1 MFCVLGARAQVAQTR
16 ADEPQMSVSPDAPVK
31 LGVNGFGRI
40 GRQVV
45 RIAMEHPEFVVKHI
59 NSPMSP
65 EYMKYQL
72 EHDTIHGRFKGTVE
86 VTDTGLKV
94 NGLDISLSATR
105 DPTEIPWKE
114 TGVEYVC
121 ESTGAFTTTEGCN
134 KHIEGG
140 AKKVV
145 ISAPAKDA
153 DTPTIVVG
161 VNTDDYDPK
170 TMNVVSNASCTTN
183 GLAPIV
189 KVIND
194 KFGIKQG
201 LMTTVHATTA
211 SQLTVDGSMKGK
223 DWRAGRAAAA
233 NIIPSSTGAAKAV
246 AKCYSVMKGKLTG
259 MAFRVPTVDVSVV
272 DLTCELET
280 PTTYEDIKAEV
291 KLASTT
297 YAKGVVGYTEDQV
310 VSSDFIGET
319 NSTVFDAG
327 AGIMLT
333 PTFVKLV
340 SWYDNEWGYS
350 TRLVDLIA
358 CMAVKDGVLEAGK
371 EKVAALAVE
380 GAEAQTQAEAVAE
393 DVSEDTAQKVAMF
406 AVLGARAQV
415 AKARAEEPQMSVNPD
430 APVKL
435 GVNGFGR
442 IGRQVVRIA
451 MEHPE
456 FVVKHIN
463 SPMSPEYMKYQL
475 EHDTIHGRFKG
486 TVEITD
492 TGLKVNGLDISL
504 SATRDPTEIPWKDTG
519 VDYVCESTGAFTTTE
534 GCMKHIDGGA
544 KKVVISAPAKDA
556 DTPTIVVGVNT
567 DEYDP
572 AKMNVV
578 SNASCTTNGL
588 APIVKVINDKF
599 GIKQGLMTTVHATT
613 ASQLTVDGSMK
624 GKDWRAG
631 RAAACNIIPSS
642 TGAAKA
648 VAKCY
653 PVMKGKLT
661 GMAFRVP
668 TVDVSVVDLTCELE
682 TPTTYEDIKAEA

>member
-1 MFCVLGARAQVAQTR
+1 M
-16 ADEPQMSVSPDAPVK
+16 
-31 LGVNGFGRI
+31 
-40 GRQVV
+40 
-45 RIAMEHPEFVVKHI
+45 
-59 NSPMSP
+59 
-65 EYMKYQL
+65 
-72 EHDTIHGRFKGTVE
+72 
-86 VTDTGLKV
+86 
-94 NGLDISLSATR
+94 
-105 DPTEIPWKE
+105 
-114 TGVEYVC
+114 
-121 ESTGAFTTTEGCN
+121 
-134 KHIEGG
+134 
-140 AKKVV
+140 
-145 ISAPAKDA
+145 
-153 DTPTIVVG
+153 
-161 VNTDDYDPK
+161 
-170 TMNVVSNASCTTN
+170 
-183 GLAPIV
+183 
-189 KVIND
+189 
-194 KFGIKQG
+194 
-201 LMTTVHATTA
+201 
-211 SQLTVDGSMKGK
+211 MKGA

-246 AKCYSVMKGKLTG
+246 AKCYPVMKGKLTG

-393 DVSEDTAQKVAMF
+393 DVSEDIAQKVAMF

-519 VDYVCESTGAFTTTE
+519 VEYVCESTGAFCTTE
-534 GCMKHIDGGA
+534 GCNKHLDGGA

-556 DTPTIVVGVNT
+556 ETPTIVVGVNT
-567 DEYDP
+567 GDYDP
-572 AKMNVV
+572 KSMNVV

-631 RAAACNIIPSS
+631 RAAAANIIPSS
-642 TGAAKA
+642 MGAAKA

-682 TPTTYEDIKAEA
+682 TATTYDDIKAEIKLASETYAKGVVGYTG